1 MAATAGI
8 VALYPL
14 LYRALAVTAWPD
26 VLVRALAVA
35 VAADLATM
43 PIVAL
48 MAGRVSLVSVGANVL
63 VAPVVGPVTVLGL
76 VAAVCSLLPGSL
88 EVPVLWCVEPMAW
101 WVHTVARI
109 GAGLPGATVSA
120 TPLAALVAYGWVLAG
135 FLAGRPRATVCAAA
149 ACLVAFAAPENPA
162 PVDPAGLR
170 AHVVDTID
178 AVEPVPGW
186 AQIVVVVEGGPPRGR
201 PVATREGIPVI
212 FTND

>member
-26 VLVRALAVA
+26 ILVRALAVA

-43 PIVAL
+43 PIVAM

-76 VAAVCSLLPGSL
+76 VAAVCSLLPGGL
-88 EVPVLWCVEPMAW
+88 EVPVLWCVEPLAW
-101 WVHTVARI
+101 WVHTVARV
-109 GAGLPGATVSA
+109 GAGLPSATVSA
-120 TPLAALVAYGWVLAG
+120 TPLTALVAYGWVVAG

-149 ACLVAFAAPENPA
+149 ACVIVAAAMNQPAA
-162 PVDPAGLR
+162 PVDYTCLLYTSPS
-170 AHVVDTID
+170 
-178 AVEPVPGW
+178 
-186 AQIVVVVEGGPPRGR
+186 PRDRG
-201 PVATREGIPVI
+201 
-212 FTND
+212 